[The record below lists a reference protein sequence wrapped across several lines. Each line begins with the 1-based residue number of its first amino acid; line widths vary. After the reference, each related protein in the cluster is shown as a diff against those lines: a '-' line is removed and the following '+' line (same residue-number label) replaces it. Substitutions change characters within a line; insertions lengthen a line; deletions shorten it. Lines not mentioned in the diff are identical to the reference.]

1 MNVSIC
7 ISDPGPPHSP
17 QSRRAALP
25 HAGFVGTEWEASLWC
40 RSRPPVGPVPPRGNE
55 TSTSPSGGG
64 GGRAGSSSMAGS
76 PSHRF
81 RSHALKHP
89 HTCAHARTRAR
100 AHAHTH
106 TTLHTNNSFE
116 RIHHWASLLHRLP
129 KLVLVCCP
137 RSPYPPIPLFHPST
151 LSGRHWQIESDG
163 RIGRQKCLNKW
174 KKIDVVAMIF
184 LMCRKAFKAR

>member
-1 MNVSIC
+1 MDRLRRNKIFRCLLIITFTINITIIIIMNVSIC

-100 AHAHTH
+100 THTH
-106 TTLHTNNSFE
+106 THTQLCTQTILSSAYIIGHPCYTDFQNLF
-116 RIHHWASLLHRLP
+116 WFAAQ
-129 KLVLVCCP
+129 V
-137 RSPYPPIPLFHPST
+137 PPIPPP
-151 LSGRHWQIESDG
+151 
-163 RIGRQKCLNKW
+163 W
-174 KKIDVVAMIF
+174 KSF
-184 LMCRKAFKAR
+184 GSFCRGCFT